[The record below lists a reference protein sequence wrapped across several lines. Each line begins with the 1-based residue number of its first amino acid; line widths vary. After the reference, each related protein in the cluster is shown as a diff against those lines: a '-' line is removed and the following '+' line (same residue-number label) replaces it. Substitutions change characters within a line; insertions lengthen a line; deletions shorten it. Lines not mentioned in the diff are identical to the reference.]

1 MKLILAIIR
10 PDRLEAVQTELRKVL
25 DEKDNYR
32 LTVQSVEGHGAQQ
45 GEVEH
50 FRGQEIRPRLI
61 PKLQVTIGVNLPY
74 VQPAVD
80 AIIRG
85 PAPAPSGWARSS
97 SSPWMTA
104 YGSERETAG
113 RRRSERGLFTRCI
126 GGTSMGGQDPR
137 FLIRV

>member
-10 PDRLEAVQTELRKVL
+10 PERLEAVQTELRKVL

-50 FRGQEIRPRLI
+50 FRGREIRPRLI
-61 PKLQVTIGVNLPY
+61 PKLQVTIGVNDPY

-85 PAPAPSGWARSS
+85 ARTGAVGDGKIFVL
-97 SSPWMTA
+97 PLDDCIRIRT
-104 YGSERETAG
+104 GG
-113 RRRSERGLFTRCI
+113 R
-126 GGTSMGGQDPR
+126 GTEA
-137 FLIRV
+137 I

>member
-50 FRGQEIRPRLI
+50 FRGREIRPRLI
-61 PKLQVTIGVNLPY
+61 PKLQVTIGVNEPY
-74 VQPAVD
+74 VQPAID

-85 PAPAPSGWARSS
+85 ARTGAVGDGKIFVL
-97 SSPWMTA
+97 PLEDCVRIRT
-104 YGSERETAG
+104 GD
-113 RRRSERGLFTRCI
+113 RGKDAI
-126 GGTSMGGQDPR
+126 
-137 FLIRV
+137 